1 MPIRRGFVDVR
12 RNKCFRFFML
22 CRSFYVPASL
32 FVGVCVCVRGLSY
45 FVGNYSTYCVQL
57 YMLFA
62 LQFFL
67 FVLYMQSCLRQA
79 EGPLIVY
86 IVVLFLRGRV

>member
-1 MPIRRGFVDVR
+1 MFAATSVFISLCFVVR
-12 RNKCFRFFML
+12 FMFQPRCL
-22 CRSFYVPASL
+22 L
-32 FVGVCVCVRGLSY
+32 VCVRVRGLSY